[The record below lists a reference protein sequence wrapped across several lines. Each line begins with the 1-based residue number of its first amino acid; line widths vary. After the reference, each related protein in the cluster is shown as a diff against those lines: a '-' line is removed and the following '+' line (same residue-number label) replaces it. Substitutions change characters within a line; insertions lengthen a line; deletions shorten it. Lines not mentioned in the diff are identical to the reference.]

1 MIFSYFSFLL
11 FQINHVCHCR
21 NLQQKNQRHSIAE
34 ERFHCLVVE
43 TFHSNPS
50 PYASANSSRCH
61 QHPFR
66 NAPPMAA
73 GFPFVQTVH
82 GESQHVNCN
91 QVIKYDIHEWCMFSC
106 CKGTTIFLIDNG
118 FLRKNVISP
127 KFKTRFYVISP
138 KFGEINR

>member
-1 MIFSYFSFLL
+1 MIFSYFSFLS

-34 ERFHCLVVE
+34 KRFHCLVVE

-91 QVIKYDIHEWCMFSC
+91 QVMKYDIHEWCMFSC
-106 CKGTTIFLIDNG
+106 CKGTTIFFDWQWI
-118 FLRKNVISP
+118 FAKKCHFP
-127 KFKTRFYVISP
+127 
-138 KFGEINR
+138 EIQNAVLCHFPEIRGN